1 MAKPYNYG
9 DYRYKVMHER
19 IIDAQFETLENDE
32 QFELEYN
39 TETVYDDP
47 CIERVR
53 EIRFE

>member
-1 MAKPYNYG
+1 MAS
-9 DYRYKVMHER
+9 YKREQEDWL
-19 IIDAQFETLENDE
+19 IDENIEDSE

>member
-1 MAKPYNYG
+1 MAYPAEH
-9 DYRYKVMHER
+9 REFLAIRER
-19 IIDAQFETLENDE
+19 IIDAQFEVFEYDE
-32 QFELEYN
+32 QFKLEYN